1 MKLTLDFI
9 RKAVAPVIFAMGQSL
24 VAPAGVSVEPA
35 QIPEEPALVQ
45 MVKSPHQTENATLT
59 YAFYKKRLGDA
70 REESYVAT
78 YQQMRQNQP
87 VATAPPSPV

>member
-9 RKAVAPVIFAMGQSL
+9 RKAVAPVIFAVGQSL
-24 VAPAGVSVEPA
+24 VAPAGASVEPA
-35 QIPEEPALVQ
+35 QIPETPSIVQ
-45 MVKSPHQTENATLT
+45 VIKSPHQNESATLS

-70 REESYVAT
+70 REESYIAT

-87 VATAPPSPV
+87 VAMTPQTPS